1 MISDSFIGDIRKILF
16 QMLLWFISDAGMKL
30 IDAVDWDEV
39 KETAKFYYT
48 DSTTTLNLYP
58 ALIISLLLLFCK
70 LQQTVAKRL

>member
-1 MISDSFIGDIRKILF
+1 
-16 QMLLWFISDAGMKL
+16 MKL

-58 ALIISLLLLFCK
+58 ALILSLLLLFCE
-70 LQQTVAKRL
+70 LQQTVAKRLQHP

>member
-1 MISDSFIGDIRKILF
+1 
-16 QMLLWFISDAGMKL
+16 MKL

-58 ALIISLLLLFCK
+58 ALGITFLILICK
-70 LQQTVAKRL
+70 

>member
-1 MISDSFIGDIRKILF
+1 MTDMISDIFIVDINRMPLF
-16 QMLLWFISDAGMKL
+16 QMSLWLWFTSDAGMKL

-58 ALIISLLLLFCK
+58 ALIISLLLLFCE
-70 LQQTVAKRL
+70 

>member
-1 MISDSFIGDIRKILF
+1 
-16 QMLLWFISDAGMKL
+16 MKL

-58 ALIISLLLLFCK
+58 ALIISLLLLFCELSEFYYK
-70 LQQTVAKRL
+70 LVLIAPTLSLCLPICMILFSAKQTYIS